1 MPFIKSISFHL
12 DSQHSFPYNVSSIKN
27 LEKLTLDSPV
37 TFIIGDNGT
46 GKSTLI
52 ETIACWLQLPH
63 MDGNSY
69 AKESFLAA
77 RKLALNLN
85 VEWNIDLPTGFF
97 FRAED
102 FGDFMNSVD
111 RREVELRK
119 QFDIDNE
126 VKESVL
132 QQMLDNANY
141 QKYHM
146 KKKYGQN
153 LQSFSHGEAY
163 LHILQIQLERKGI
176 FILDEPEAALSPHK
190 QLSLIHLIK
199 KHISKGN
206 AQYII
211 ASHSPIL
218 MAFPDANLYEIT
230 DDSFEKRNLEEVE
243 HFFITK
249 NFLNNPNLFLDEL

>member
-1 MPFIKSISFHL
+1 MPFIKNISL
-12 DSQHSFPYNVSSIKN
+12 DLNSQQAFPYNVPSIKN
-27 LEKLTLDSPV
+27 LAKLELESPV

-77 RKLALNLN
+77 RKLALHLK

-111 RREVELRK
+111 RREIELRK
-119 QFDIDNE
+119 QFDVDDE
-126 VKESVL
+126 VKETVL
-132 QQMLDNANY
+132 QQMLDNANF
-141 QKYHM
+141 QKYNM
-146 KKKYGQN
+146 IKKYGQN

-176 FILDEPEAALSPHK
+176 F
-190 QLSLIHLIK
+190 
-199 KHISKGN
+199 
-206 AQYII
+206 Y
-211 ASHSPIL
+211 
-218 MAFPDANLYEIT
+218 F
-230 DDSFEKRNLEEVE
+230 R
-243 HFFITK
+243 
-249 NFLNNPNLFLDEL
+249 

>member
-1 MPFIKSISFHL
+1 MSGNA
-12 DSQHSFPYNVSSIKN
+12 FPYNVPSIKN
-27 LEKLTLDSPV
+27 LKQLDFESPV

-69 AKESFLAA
+69 SKESFFAA
-77 RKLALNLN
+77 RKLAMDLQLL
-85 VEWNIDLPTGFF
+85 WNRDLPTGFF

-111 RREVELRK
+111 RKEVELRR
-119 QFDIDNE
+119 QFDLDDE
-126 VKESVL
+126 VDEKIL
-132 QQMLDNANY
+132 QQMLDNANF
-141 QKYHM
+141 QKYQM
-146 KKKYGQN
+146 KRNYGQN
-153 LQSFSHGEAY
+153 LQTFSHGEAY
-163 LHILQIQLERKGI
+163 LHILQMQLERRGI
-176 FILDEPEAALSPHK
+176 FILDEPEAALSPNR

-199 KHISKGN
+199 NHIKNGN

-218 MAFPDANLYEIT
+218 MAFPNATLYEIKE
-230 DDSFEKRNLEEVE
+230 DSFEKKALEEID

-249 NFLNNPNLFLDEL
+249 NFLNNPNIFLDEL

>member
-1 MPFIKSISFHL
+1 MPFLKSVSFPKL
-12 DSQHSFPYNVSSIKN
+12 SGSAFPYNVPSIKN
-27 LEKLTLDSPV
+27 LDSIEFNSPV

-69 AKESFLAA
+69 SKESFSAA
-77 RKLALNLN
+77 RKLAMDLK

-102 FGDFMNSVD
+102 FGDYMNSVD
-111 RREVELRK
+111 RKEVELRR
-119 QFDIDNE
+119 QFDVDDE
-126 VKESVL
+126 VDEKIL
-132 QQMLDNANY
+132 QQMLDNANH
-141 QKYHM
+141 QKYQM
-146 KKKYGQN
+146 KRNYGQD
-153 LQSFSHGEAY
+153 LQTFSHGEAY
-163 LHILQIQLERKGI
+163 LHILQKQLERKGI
-176 FILDEPEAALSPHK
+176 FILDEPEAALSPNR

-199 KHISKGN
+199 NHVKKGN

-218 MAFPDANLYEIT
+218 MAFPNAALYEIT
-230 DDSFEKRNLEEVE
+230 EEKFERKQLEDID

-249 NFLNNPNLFLDEL
+249 SFLNNPEIFLDEL